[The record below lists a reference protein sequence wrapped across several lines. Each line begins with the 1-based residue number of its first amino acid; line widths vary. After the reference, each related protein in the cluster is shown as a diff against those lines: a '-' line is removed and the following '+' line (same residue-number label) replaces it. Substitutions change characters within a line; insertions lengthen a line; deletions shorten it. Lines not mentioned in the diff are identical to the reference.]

1 MKSQDPPSEQL
12 QVIVNLLTQKRLKQ
26 ALFESSQILEK
37 FPNSFTLFNIVG
49 ASNAGLKQYDAA
61 LENYKKALEIKP
73 DYAEARENLILLL
86 TSYIPQKDN
95 SHLIVELN
103 EKIRKIDIKENIS
116 KIITDDQ
123 VVSLFAKSQDYI
135 NSFDLDIKI
144 KKSQAFRRNSVNLN
158 CERHLLIFDK
168 HDVIPEFCFSC
179 YKVQVEPRSIIELIK
194 LFIIFDQLDLQEN
207 NTRKCM
213 VELRPEISGF
223 YKGLI
228 YCSSLKQANQI
239 SEYLDITIKQS
250 IGLGLCSTVKR
261 GCSEYAISYPDY
273 KEINNTGPQV
283 MNYKKEW
290 EVIEESHDKNEPFFH
305 NDKLRVSLPGLNLSD
320 ILIIRKW
327 IDYAKG
333 IGDPSADLLNQD
345 TVYYQ
350 DIYDRAK
357 ARIDP
362 LHLTTL

>member
-1 MKSQDPPSEQL
+1 
-12 QVIVNLLTQKRLKQ
+12 
-26 ALFESSQILEK
+26 
-37 FPNSFTLFNIVG
+37 
-49 ASNAGLKQYDAA
+49 
-61 LENYKKALEIKP
+61 
-73 DYAEARENLILLL
+73 
-86 TSYIPQKDN
+86 
-95 SHLIVELN
+95 VELN
-103 EKIRKIDIKENIS
+103 EKIRKIDIKDNIS
-116 KIITDDQ
+116 KIITDDH

-158 CERHLLIFDK
+158 CERHLLIFEK

-194 LFIIFDQLDLQEN
+194 LFIIFDQLDLHEN

-239 SEYLDITIKQS
+239 SEYLDVTIKKN
-250 IGLGLCSTVKR
+250 IGLGLSSTVKR
-261 GCSEYAISYPDY
+261 GCSEYPISYPDY

-290 EVIEESHDKNEPFFH
+290 KVIEESHDKNEPFFH
-305 NDKLRVSLPGLNLSD
+305 NDNLRVSLPGLNLSD

-333 IGDPSADLLNQD
+333 VGDPSADLFNQN
-345 TVYYQ
+345 TIYYQ
-350 DIYDRAK
+350 LIHDRAK
-357 ARIDP
+357 AR
-362 LHLTTL
+362 LNKFQLTTL